1 MEFLELVK
9 KRHSTRSYR
18 QEKVEKEKVSY
29 ILECARMAP
38 SAVNR
43 QPWLF
48 YVIESEDKRKLVQ
61 ECYSREW
68 IQEAPLY
75 IAVCADCTAA
85 WTRKYDG
92 KNHADIDAAIATE
105 HICLAAAEVG
115 LGSCWV
121 CNFDVNK
128 FKESFR
134 LPSGIEPVAI
144 VPVGYAAAGPEQ
156 HSSRKPEEDTVRYL

>member
-9 KRHSTRSYR
+9 KRHSTRGYR

-121 CNFDVNK
+121 CNFNVAK
-128 FKESFR
+128 LSSSLC
-134 LPSGIEPVAI
+134 LPQGTTPVAI
-144 VPVGYAAAGPEQ
+144 VPIGYAASGPEQ
-156 HSSRKPEEDTVRYL
+156 PSARKPLDEIVEYL